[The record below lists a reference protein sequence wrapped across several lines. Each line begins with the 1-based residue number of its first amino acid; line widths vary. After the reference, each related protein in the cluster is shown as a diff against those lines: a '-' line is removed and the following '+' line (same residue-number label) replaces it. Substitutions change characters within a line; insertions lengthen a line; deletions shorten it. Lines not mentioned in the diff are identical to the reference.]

1 MSTQERTLPLRRVT
15 RPVVALRVEVVEGP
29 EAGKIVEATV
39 DSLSVGT
46 ADNNDLVLTD
56 SSVSRY
62 HLELRRTSGTIVV
75 DDLRS
80 TNGTW
85 VGPRGRAARI
95 GRATLDPGIILAVG
109 STKLRVDD
117 GGVLELDAMDGEG
130 WQGILGRSP
139 SMRTLMA
146 RIERAAEST
155 ATVLIQGE
163 TGSGKELVAR
173 ALHDASP
180 RSGGPFETVD
190 CGALLPSLVIS
201 ELFGHEQGAF
211 TGAAARHIGAFE
223 RARGGTVFL
232 DEIGELS
239 KEIQTTL
246 LGVLE
251 RRSLRR
257 LGGSE
262 AIPIDVRV
270 VAATNRDLRA
280 EVNQGTFRQDL
291 YYRLAVVSLRVPPL
305 RERPE
310 DIGLLVHSFAS
321 QGGLGAPVD
330 SIFTATVI
338 DGMKLQPW
346 PGNVRELRNFV
357 EAACALGELPTPV
370 EEGRLGISAQF
381 DVAAV
386 SVADYHSL
394 RGQLL
399 NDFEEK
405 YFAELL
411 RLTKDNISAAAR
423 LAGLSRTHLNEIL
436 KRRSTQSGAT
446 AGEPAEL

>member
-1 MSTQERTLPLRRVT
+1 LRRVT
-15 RPVVALRVEVVEGP
+15 RPVVGLRAEVVEGP
-29 EAGKIVEATV
+29 DVGKIAEAKG
-39 DSLSVGT
+39 DSLSVST
-46 ADNNDLVLTD
+46 AEDNDLVLTD
-56 SSVSRY
+56 ASVSRY
-62 HLELRRTSGTIVV
+62 HLELRRNSGTIVV

-85 VGPRGRAARI
+85 VGPRGRGARI
-95 GRATLDPGIILAVG
+95 GRATLDPGIILALG
-109 STKLRVDD
+109 SSKLRVDD

-139 SMRTLMA
+139 TMRTLMA
-146 RIERAAEST
+146 RIEQAAETS

-180 RSGGPFETVD
+180 RKSGPFETVD
-190 CGALLPSLVIS
+190 CGALLPSLVNS
-201 ELFGHEQGAF
+201 ELFGHEAGAF
-211 TGAAARHIGAFE
+211 TGAAGRHIGAFE

-257 LGGSE
+257 LGGSD
-262 AIPIDVRV
+262 ALPVDVRV

-280 EVNQGTFRQDL
+280 EVNQGNFRQDL
-291 YYRLAVVSLRVPPL
+291 YYRLAVVTLRVPPL

-310 DIGLLVHSFAS
+310 DIGLLVQSFAAECS
-321 QGGLGAPVD
+321 PGSPTE
-330 SIFTATVI
+330 SIFPPPVI

-357 EAACALGELPTPV
+357 EAACALGEVPPLAK
-370 EEGRLGISAQF
+370 GDRLGISALLEL
-381 DVAAV
+381 AEINR
-386 SVADYHSL
+386 ADYHAL

-411 RLTKDNISAAAR
+411 RLSKGNVSAAAR
-423 LAGLSRTHLNEIL
+423 LAGLSRTHVNEIL
-436 KRRSTQSGAT
+436 KRRSIQ
-446 AGEPAEL
+446 AGKADGS